1 MEFEW
6 LSTMPSAAQQYLI
19 NQGGIMPPLRIA
31 LALPSV
37 SAHTG
42 TPGPGCYWAQSGAR
56 SLLTA
61 ELN

>member
-1 MEFEW
+1 
-6 LSTMPSAAQQYLI
+6 
-19 NQGGIMPPLRIA
+19 MPPLRIA

-37 SAHTG
+37 STHTG
-42 TPGPGCYWAQSGAR
+42 TPGPGCYWAQSGAL